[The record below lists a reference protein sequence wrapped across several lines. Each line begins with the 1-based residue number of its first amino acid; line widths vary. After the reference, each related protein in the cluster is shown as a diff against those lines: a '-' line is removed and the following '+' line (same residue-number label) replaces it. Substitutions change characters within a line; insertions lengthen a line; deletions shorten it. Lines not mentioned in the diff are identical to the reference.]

1 MTRQLIQDSLSA
13 LSVVLVFVTV
23 LFGIKYPI
31 IVADFTPR
39 DVRGEGALAD
49 ERQRLIKSFL
59 ANTIPVVVSNIIA
72 FLVILPLT
80 VQFIRDGSLSLLGPD
95 ILPNLFL
102 FISVWQLI
110 LAVWSFYLLIRALVT
125 ISLHGRNTRK

>member
-31 IVADFTPR
+31 IVADFKPR
-39 DVRGEGALAD
+39 DVRGQGALTN
-49 ERQRLIKSFL
+49 ERQRLIKSFF
-59 ANTIPVVVSNIIA
+59 ANTIPVVISNVVA

-80 VQFIRDGSLSLLGPD
+80 VQFFRDGSLSLLGPD

-110 LAVWSFYLLIRALVT
+110 LAVWSIYLLVRAFVT
-125 ISLHGRNTRK
+125 IALHGR